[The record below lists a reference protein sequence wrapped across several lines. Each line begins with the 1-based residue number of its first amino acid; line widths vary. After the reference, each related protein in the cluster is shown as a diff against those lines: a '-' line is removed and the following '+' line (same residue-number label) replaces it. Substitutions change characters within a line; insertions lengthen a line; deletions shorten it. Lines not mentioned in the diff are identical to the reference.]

1 MEYVFY
7 SATKVDVYDGEI
19 SIAID
24 DNPHDN
30 ELWIEVKRNN
40 YPEQDFMHMTIDRV
54 DLLKLI
60 SALQGVAEKMEP

>member
-7 SATKVDVYDGEI
+7 TATKVDAFDGEV

-24 DNPHDN
+24 DKPHNN
-30 ELWIEVKRNN
+30 ELWVEVKRNN
-40 YPEQDFMHMTIDRV
+40 YPEHDFMHLTIDRT

-60 SALQGVAEKMEP
+60 SALQGVAEMMEP

>member
-7 SATKVDVYDGEI
+7 SATKVDAFDGEV

-24 DNPHDN
+24 DKPHSN
-30 ELWIEVKRNN
+30 ELWMEVKRNN
-40 YPEQDFMHMTIDRV
+40 YPQQEFMHLTIDKP

-60 SALQGVAEKMEP
+60 AALQGVAEIMEP